1 MSTNRITA
9 AIRTAAV
16 AALIALP
23 ALGLGLGG
31 AAVAHPGP
39 HPPAADPIVGSK
51 GGGCSENRV
60 GVDGD
65 TGEQLSCRRGPDGG
79 VWSGTNGGIVGVHEF
94 GSPCDPAL
102 DERSQTPEGREI
114 MCTPA
119 DHQWQY
125 DA

>member
-16 AALIALP
+16 AALIGLP
-23 ALGLGLGG
+23 ALGLAG
-31 AAVAHPGP
+31 AAGAHPGP
-39 HPPAADPIVGSK
+39 HPPAADPIVGSE

-65 TGEQLSCRRGPDGG
+65 TGEQLSCRRGPDGAG
-79 VWSGTNGGIVGVHEF
+79 AWSGTDGKIVGVHEF

-114 MCTPA
+114 MCTPT